1 MTAYLYIV
9 LGHCVRDAAR
19 ESFTCC
25 RLRSTGEWIIVEDG
39 FQYDCEHYFPL
50 AASLS

>member
-1 MTAYLYIV
+1 MTAYLYTV

-25 RLRSTGEWIIVEDG
+25 RLRSTGEWIIVEFLIKGDG
-39 FQYDCEHYFPL
+39 DHYFQL
-50 AASLS
+50 ADSIS